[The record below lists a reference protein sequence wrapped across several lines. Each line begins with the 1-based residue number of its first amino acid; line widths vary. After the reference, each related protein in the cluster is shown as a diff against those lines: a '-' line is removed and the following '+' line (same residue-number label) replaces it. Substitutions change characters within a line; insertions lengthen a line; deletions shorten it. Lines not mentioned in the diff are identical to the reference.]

1 MGQGRTT
8 KQTGKFGVRKGF
20 ESRKAEQ
27 KEGDIMIIA
36 KDPIVTY
43 STTPIIKVATLMIEN
58 DIRRVPIVDA
68 GTKKVLGMA
77 KAIDI
82 VDFLGGGE
90 KYNII
95 LKYFN
100 GNFLSAIN
108 SPIAKIASQ
117 NFMTLTKYDSIKD
130 AIKIIIEKHTSL
142 IPVVDEDGKI
152 LKVVTEKDIFPTLKN
167 SNLKAGDI
175 MQKNVITTT
184 PNTTIKDLARMIVNT
199 QKRRIPVVSYEK
211 LVGIISVMDVLK
223 FLREGEF
230 KSIISEEVLSE
241 KVDGIMKNP
250 EVVFLDTD
258 VDYIISRMKE
268 TGFGGFP
275 VVESNNKLAGIIT
288 TTDIIKA
295 LYGNAING

>member
-95 LKYFN
+95 LNNFN